1 MTNARG
7 QRGTGRLAVDI
18 GGTFTDVAVQA
29 GRRYF
34 TAKVPTTPASP
45 AAGAR
50 EAIAAALDRAGLA
63 ACEVG
68 TVVHGTTLATN
79 ALIERTGA
87 QVAVVLTHGF
97 RDVLEI
103 ANERRYDQYD
113 LSIEKPPVLV
123 PRDRCYTVEERI
135 GVNGEVIRPL
145 APDSVRALAGE
156 IRANGAESI
165 AIGLLHS
172 YANDAHERAVGAAL
186 ARALPDIPI
195 SLSSEV
201 SPELREHDRVS
212 TTVANAYVKPRIAGY
227 LRDFANSLQDAGF
240 DCPVLVMTSS
250 GGMIDLD
257 TAVRFPIR
265 LVESG
270 PSGGALLACR
280 IAADAG
286 IRRVVS
292 FDMGGTTAK
301 FCMIDDATPARA
313 RIFEVGRAARFT
325 RGSGLA
331 IRIPVIELIEIGA
344 GGGSVAAVDSLGR
357 LTVGP
362 ASVGAE
368 PGPACY
374 GRGGDRATV
383 TDADALRGLLDPDC
397 FAEGRMALDLESS
410 RIAITRDIGL
420 QLGLTAEGAADGVA
434 RIVDENM
441 ANAARIHSAERGAG
455 IESRTLVAFGGNG
468 PLHAAHIADK
478 LRIDR
483 IVIPV
488 NPGVGSA
495 VGFLTAP
502 VSYEIVRS
510 HHLLL
515 AARRHSSQATVPVPP
530 DGPRL
535 AALNRLLAAM
545 EADAEAIVRQAA
557 PDGDLE
563 LTRTA
568 FVRYRGQGH
577 EVEVPVPP
585 GVLTAADVTQ
595 LHLTYSQRYVRLY
608 GRAID
613 DMDAEV
619 LNWSV
624 SVATASVTELPVSVT
639 DVSQRSS
646 SGTCRRLYDGRGGEF
661 AEISSYSRAQLLPGQ
676 VVEGPALI
684 TEPSTTTHVTD
695 AFTATL
701 DAAANI
707 IMTRRASECSS
718 G

>member
-1 MTNARG
+1 MTSAPG

-50 EAIAAALDRAGLA
+50 EGIAAALDRAGLA
-63 ACEVG
+63 AREVG

-87 QVAVVLTHGF
+87 QVAVVLTDGF

-135 GVNGEVIRPL
+135 GAHGEVIRPL
-145 APDSVRALAGE
+145 APDSVRVLAGE
-156 IRANGAESI
+156 IRAKGAESI
-165 AIGLLHS
+165 AVGLLHS

-186 ARALPDIPI
+186 ARALPDVPI

-201 SPELREHDRVS
+201 SPELRELDRVS

-257 TAVRFPIR
+257 TAARFPIR

-362 ASVGAE
+362 ASAGAE

-383 TDADALRGLLDPDC
+383 TDADALLGLLDPDC

-420 QLGLTAEGAADGVA
+420 QLRLTAEAAADGVA

-455 IESRTLVAFGGNG
+455 IEYRTLVAFGGNG

-515 AARRHSSQATVPVPP
+515 APRRQSSQATVPVPP
-530 DGPRL
+530 DDPRL

-585 GVLTAADVTQ
+585 GALKAADVIQ
-595 LHLTYSQRYVRLY
+595 LHLTYSQRYVQLY

-624 SVATASVTELPVSVT
+624 SVATTSATELLVSAT

-646 SGTCRRLYDGRGGEF
+646 SGTRRRLYDGRGEF
-661 AEISSYSRAQLLPGQ
+661 AEISSYSRAQLSPGQ

-684 TEPSTTTHVTD
+684 TEPSTTTHVTG

-701 DAAANI
+701 DAAGNI
-707 IMTRRASECSS
+707 IMTRRAPELSS
-718 G
+718 P